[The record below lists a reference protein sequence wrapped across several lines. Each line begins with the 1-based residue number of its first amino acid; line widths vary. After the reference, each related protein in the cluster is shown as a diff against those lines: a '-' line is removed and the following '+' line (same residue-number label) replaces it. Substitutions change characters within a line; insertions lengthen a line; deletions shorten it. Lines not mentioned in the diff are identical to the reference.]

1 MMLST
6 IRRALTPNATHD
18 EDKSIVGLTAD
29 PSAQTS
35 FLPDSSPL
43 QLSQTSKSP
52 KMAGHH
58 DSSMPIHSGQN
69 PPSMRIP
76 SGQNLQDRGQNETN
90 DSLLSP
96 LTAGEPILKS
106 HHGAFSL
113 DGPSDDHLQSSSP
126 GSYARGSLLPPAE
139 PAPSTESSPWEQ
151 RTPTPGASHVSA
163 GPTTGNPQQ
172 PSDGINENR
181 LPSAEPAQSTS
192 NRLPSAEPAQ
202 PTNESSSTMV
212 TKTSGGLLPRRRNA
226 RRAEATP
233 EAANVEPEQSAPAPA
248 MPPPAKREREDDPP
262 DTDTR
267 AVKKQRVQS
276 GKEKDYSVI
285 VKQQGASKDQS
296 SAEGESSNGEQGS
309 TSSGKQRH
317 AAKDEVP
324 KRRGR
329 PRKESATHDVKSSP
343 TSPEATRP
351 KRGRTKK
358 AEEATQNVRSSPTSP
373 EATRPKRSRAKKA
386 EQATQNVKSSP
397 TSAEAARPKRGRA
410 KKAEEDTQNVKSSPT
425 SAEATRPKRGR
436 AKKAEEA
443 TQDAKSSP
451 TSSEATRPKRGRP
464 KKEAATQNVKY
475 NPMSSG
481 APPPKRGRPAKATT
495 SPSTADKPKKRGR
508 PKKA

>member
-1 MMLST
+1 MLST

-18 EDKSIVGLTAD
+18 EGNSLADLTSV
-29 PSAQTS
+29 PSPAAQTS
-35 FLPDSSPL
+35 FFPDSSPL
-43 QLSQTSKSP
+43 QLFTAQTSNAKSP

-58 DSSMPIHSGQN
+58 DSSLL
-69 PPSMRIP
+69 IP
-76 SGQNLQDRGQNETN
+76 SGQNLPDRRQDETN

-113 DGPSDDHLQSSSP
+113 DGPSDDHLQLSSP
-126 GSYARGSLLPPAE
+126 GAHPRGSLLPPAE
-139 PAPSTESSPWEQ
+139 PAPSTENSHGKQ
-151 RTPTPGASHVSA
+151 RTPTPGASHVSV
-163 GPTTGNPQQ
+163 GPTTGNTQQ

-233 EAANVEPEQSAPAPA
+233 EAANVEPEQSAPALA

-296 SAEGESSNGEQGS
+296 SAEGESSNGEHGS
-309 TSSGKQRH
+309 TSSVKQRH
-317 AAKDEVP
+317 AAEDGGP
-324 KRRGR
+324 KKRGR
-329 PRKESATHDVKSSP
+329 PRKEAATQDVKSSP
-343 TSPEATRP
+343 TSSEATRP
-351 KRGRTKK
+351 KRGRAKK
-358 AEEATQNVRSSPTSP
+358 AEEATQDVNPS
-373 EATRPKRSRAKKA
+373 PKRSRAKKA
-386 EQATQNVKSSP
+386 EEATQDVKSSP

-410 KKAEEDTQNVKSSPT
+410 KKAEEATQNVNPSPT
-425 SAEATRPKRGR
+425 STGAPPPKRGR
-436 AKKAEEA
+436 PKKAEEA
-443 TQDAKSSP
+443 TQDVKPSP

-464 KKEAATQNVKY
+464 KKEPATQDVKS
-475 NPMSSG
+475 NPTSTG
-481 APPPKRGRPAKATT
+481 APPPKRGRTAKATT